1 MTTQILMPA
10 LSPTMEE
17 GTLTKWLVKEG
28 DAVKAGD
35 VIAEIETDKAN
46 MEVEAV
52 DEGVVG
58 KILVPAGTENVKVN
72 APIAVLLDEGE
83 DKSALTKAGNG
94 TKPPT
99 ASAPASPPPKAEASP
114 PAASP
119 ANQKAAPAPTSPP
132 AKVQGEARQ
141 EPTHVDRTFA
151 SPLARRLAKDAGIDV
166 AAIAG
171 SGPHGRIVKSDI
183 EAALKNGATP
193 KAKPVAPPAKAA
205 AQTPP
210 SPAAPT
216 AAPQPGG
223 LPDAR
228 LFFKED
234 DFDFI
239 PHDSI
244 RKTIAKRLTVAKRD
258 IPHFY
263 LNVDCEIDALMKLRK
278 ELNDKSPK
286 EGDAAFKLSV
296 NDFVIRASALALMK
310 IPGVNSSWTDT
321 GLLRHHHADIGVAV
335 ALDFG
340 LITPIVFKAET
351 KGLAQISNEVKVL
364 AEKARSKKLKPQ
376 EFEGG
381 SFSVSNLGMYG
392 IKDFTA
398 VINPPQAA
406 ILAVGIGEERPIVKA
421 GALAKATMMSVR
433 LSCDHRVIDGALG
446 AKWLQV
452 FKAYIEDPVTMLL

>member
-1 MTTQILMPA
+1 MPTQILMPA

-28 DAVKAGD
+28 DSVKAGD

-58 KILVPAGTENVKVN
+58 KIIVPAGTENVKVN
-72 APIAVLLDEGE
+72 APIAVLLGEGE
-83 DKSALTKAGNG
+83 DKSALAKSPGGNG
-94 TKPPT
+94 SKPQ
-99 ASAPASPPPKAEASP
+99 APASPPPVKSTAQAQQPAP
-114 PAASP
+114 PAPAAQKSEAPSPSRAQDSAAS
-119 ANQKAAPAPTSPP
+119 AQRGNGR
-132 AKVQGEARQ
+132 V
-141 EPTHVDRTFA
+141 FA
-151 SPLARRLAKDAGIDV
+151 SPLARRLATDAGIDL
-166 AAIAG
+166 AKLSG
-171 SGPHGRIVKSDI
+171 SGPHGRIVKTDI
-183 EAALKNGATP
+183 EAALKGGAR
-193 KAKPVAPPAKAA
+193 PPAKREEAKA
-205 AQTPP
+205 PAPKSEAP
-210 SPAAPT
+210 S
-216 AAPQPGG
+216 APQPGG

-228 LFFKED
+228 LYFKETD
-234 DFDFI
+234 YDFI

-286 EGDAAFKLSV
+286 DGEGAYKLSI
-296 NDFVIRASALALMK
+296 NDFVLRAAALALMK
-310 IPGVNSSWTDT
+310 IPGVNSSWTET

-364 AEKARSKKLKPQ
+364 SDKARSKKLKPQ

-381 SFSVSNLGMYG
+381 SFAVSNLGMYG

-398 VINPPQAA
+398 VINPPHAA
-406 ILAVGIGEERPIVKA
+406 ILAVGMGEERPIIKA
-421 GALAKATMMSVR
+421 GAVAKATVMGVC
-433 LSCDHRVIDGALG
+433 LSCDHRVVDGALG

-452 FKAYIEDPVTMLL
+452 FKAYLEDPVTMLL

>member
-1 MTTQILMPA
+1 MPTQILMPA

-58 KILVPAGTENVKVN
+58 KIIVPAGTENVKVN
-72 APIAVLLDEGE
+72 APIAVLLGEGE
-83 DKSALTKAGNG
+83 DKSALAKAPGGNG
-94 TKPPT
+94 TKPQ
-99 ASAPASPPPKAEASP
+99 ALASP
-114 PAASP
+114 PAAKPTAQAQQPAAAAQKPASSP
-119 ANQKAAPAPTSPP
+119 ATKRDEAAPAQRGNGR
-132 AKVQGEARQ
+132 VM
-141 EPTHVDRTFA
+141 A
-151 SPLARRLAKDAGIDV
+151 SPLARRMASDAGVDIS
-166 AAIAG
+166 ALSG

-183 EAALKNGATP
+183 EAAMKGGGARPAAKREEAKAPGP
-193 KAKPVAPPAKAA
+193 KTEAPPAG
-205 AQTPP
+205 
-210 SPAAPT
+210 APLAGT
-216 AAPQPGG
+216 

-228 LFFKED
+228 LYFKETD
-234 DFDFI
+234 YDFI

-286 EGDAAFKLSV
+286 DGEGAYKLSV
-296 NDFVIRASALALMK
+296 NDFVIRAAALALMK
-310 IPGVNSSWTDT
+310 IPGVNSSWTET

-340 LITPIVFKAET
+340 LITPIVFKAEG

-364 AEKARSKKLKPQ
+364 ADRARGKKLKPQ

-381 SFSVSNLGMYG
+381 SFAVSNLGMYG

-398 VINPPQAA
+398 VINPPHAA
-406 ILAVGIGEERPIVKA
+406 ILAVGAGEERPIIKA
-421 GALAKATMMSVR
+421 GAVAKATVMSVR
-433 LSCDHRVIDGALG
+433 LSCDHRVTDGALG